1 MQYSMI
7 NALSLSDNIYAVK
20 THLFLGEET
29 LHNSL
34 LKFGITQ
41 SQPTPSEALGTVSM
55 NLMELLE
62 FTWHLLRKGCMY
74 SHPYFAPSIQ
84 MKKYYMNMKKNIKP
98 LLDR

>member
-1 MQYSMI
+1 MI

-55 NLMELLE
+55 NLMELSRIYMALASE
-62 FTWHLLRKGCMY
+62 GLYVQPSLI
-74 SHPYFAPSIQ
+74 APSTQ
-84 MKKYYMNMKKNIKP
+84 MKKYYMNMKKI
-98 LLDR
+98 